1 MAEQRGKHSRSGLE
15 GWIRRLLIKLR
26 TVKDEFMVYKDAE
39 IRKEIQYSEINFQ
52 NFGSVGSSEPELRTY
67 KSFDVIG

>member
-1 MAEQRGKHSRSGLE
+1 
-15 GWIRRLLIKLR
+15 
-26 TVKDEFMVYKDAE
+26 MVYKDAE